1 MLLYSTVTRYHIK
14 LIFLVLYFCYAPPLS
29 FLSYR
34 FFLLIFLY
42 IEDIILLRSVCVIY
56 RAGESFVIETEVF
69 FLQVTKESVNKW
81 QKR

>member
-14 LIFLVLYFCYAPPLS
+14 LIFLVLYFCYFCYAPPPS

-42 IEDIILLRSVCVIY
+42 IEDIILLRRVCVIY
-56 RAGESFVIETEVF
+56 RAGGKFRYRNGGF
-69 FLQVTKESVNKW
+69 FTSNERV
-81 QKR
+81 R